1 MYSRTLAQRVLQQG
15 RHGLLGLLTKERGR
29 LCRPLGRVGVILP
42 RVCSQPHMYFTY
54 QFFQALHARGSVRC
68 EYDVRKWRRTY
79 RSCGICAFLLAT
91 NHFYYYYYF
100 LFTGPLFRGLIPCLM
115 TDAIVCVLCL
125 RVAVETCSPLYAT
138 LLLVRGMNPF
148 LSILYHCF
156 DLNILR
162 CQSWT
167 SESSVRRLDIFW
179 ILVATLSDLTY
190 GQYIMGI
197 PNSLPNDVL
206 VLFALGTLLMP
217 LGTHASWLL
226 LSQLTLGMFMV
237 RAAYVGY
244 TTLPEPVLWCV
255 RSVPLG
261 IVLNVYDEYRPEGS
275 NREYSAGLRKYLG
288 TYDMV
293 HVCWFLDIVFMMHL
307 GDRPLSFVKTGEAFA
322 LQSTPMQ
329 SAMLFVSVF
338 TGAAATC
345 AVMAPSH
352 TDPR

>member
-1 MYSRTLAQRVLQQG
+1 
-15 RHGLLGLLTKERGR
+15 
-29 LCRPLGRVGVILP
+29 
-42 RVCSQPHMYFTY
+42 
-54 QFFQALHARGSVRC
+54 
-68 EYDVRKWRRTY
+68 
-79 RSCGICAFLLAT
+79 
-91 NHFYYYYYF
+91 
-100 LFTGPLFRGLIPCLM
+100 M

-179 ILVATLSDLTY
+179 ILVATLSDLIY

-206 VLFALGTLLMP
+206 LLFALGTLLMP

-345 AVMAPSH
+345 AEPRHRNQHGRQHVLCPGSVDAGPGAAQTEQLRGLASVQPLCRRHFAPRGGQHYSNDANEREARRDVCRH
-352 TDPR
+352 WWAGHAKARNEGGGGAAFDAL